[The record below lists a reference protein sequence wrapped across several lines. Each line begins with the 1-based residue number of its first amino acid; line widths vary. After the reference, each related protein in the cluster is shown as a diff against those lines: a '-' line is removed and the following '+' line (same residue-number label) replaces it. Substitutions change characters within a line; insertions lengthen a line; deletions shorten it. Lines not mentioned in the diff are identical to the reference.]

1 MAVSLS
7 LQISDLALKTVAE
20 SQSSQMQ
27 MQIDGEWI
35 DNDKEY

>member
-7 LQISDLALKTVAE
+7 LQVSEFTLKTLAE

-27 MQIDGEWI
+27 MQIDGE
-35 DNDKEY
+35 